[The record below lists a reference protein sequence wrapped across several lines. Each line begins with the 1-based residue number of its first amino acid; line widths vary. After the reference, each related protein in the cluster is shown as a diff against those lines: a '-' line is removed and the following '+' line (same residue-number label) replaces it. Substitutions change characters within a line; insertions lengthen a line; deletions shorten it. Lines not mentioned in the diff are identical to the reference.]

1 LTWLLRIV
9 PASLPDQRT
18 ALAVAL
24 FSALVLSSC
33 GATHSAAGGASKR
46 STQTQAQGVTAD
58 NLAYLEIARA
68 SGALRSGAA
77 AASLGHVAHLEGRES
92 MVSAARL
99 LREIHPGDRGLVAL
113 RAAARS
119 ALRAALDARGDPGS
133 QHAAALSAIAATERI
148 NAGLRRYADRHP
160 SVQELIPD

>member
-1 LTWLLRIV
+1 
-9 PASLPDQRT
+9 
-18 ALAVAL
+18 
-24 FSALVLSSC
+24 
-33 GATHSAAGGASKR
+33 
-46 STQTQAQGVTAD
+46 
-58 NLAYLEIARA
+58 
-68 SGALRSGAA
+68 
-77 AASLGHVAHLEGRES
+77 